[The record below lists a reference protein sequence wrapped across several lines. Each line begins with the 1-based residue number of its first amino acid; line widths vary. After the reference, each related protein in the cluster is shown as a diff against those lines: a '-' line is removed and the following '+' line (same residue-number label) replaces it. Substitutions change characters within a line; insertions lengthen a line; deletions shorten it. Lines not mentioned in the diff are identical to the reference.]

1 MKDFLILYR
10 FTDCAVA
17 MGFASILDTN
27 APDALPDGIAI
38 LDSTINEK
46 NQRVSTFHAFVPR
59 EVAITREKNLTI
71 CTNAI
76 VSRVIFSYDDKPHV
90 EKVLFTSAQPRT
102 SKTFS
107 VKVKKEAIICS
118 GAVGSPQV
126 LMLR

>member
-1 MKDFLILYR
+1 
-10 FTDCAVA
+10 

-27 APDALPDGIAI
+27 SPDALPDGIAI

-46 NQRVSTFHAFVPR
+46 NQRVSTFHAFLPR
-59 EVAITREKNLTI
+59 KVAFTREKNLTI

-76 VSRVIFSYDDKPHV
+76 VSRVIFSNDHKPHV

-102 SKTFS
+102 DKTFS
-107 VKVKKEAIICS
+107 VKVKEEAIICS

-126 LMLR
+126 LMLRYYHPLPSL